1 MDFRIKIADTM
12 VVNPSA
18 MGKEYHIPSKPKYK
32 GRMITRGIKNIPCFN
47 KVNIKAGRAFPIA

>member
-1 MDFRIKIADTM
+1 MKITDTK

-18 MGKEYHIPSKPKYK
+18 MGKEYHIPSTPKYK